1 MFDGLMNAARPLYA
15 AGSRWLQRRRSES
28 GLGTNS
34 SHIGWGIGAVVI
46 VGGLLAALHS
56 VWLPW
61 MTHLFTNVTSLSTN
75 TTATP

>member
-1 MFDGLMNAARPLYA
+1 MWTVVNAVKPVAGIARRFVAARSSA
-15 AGSRWLQRRRSES
+15 K

-46 VGGLLAALHS
+46 IGGLLGALHS

-61 MTHLFTNVTSLSTN
+61 MNGLFGNVTSISTST
-75 TTATP
+75 TTAP

>member
-1 MFDGLMNAARPLYA
+1 MFHVLQAGKPLAA
-15 AGSRWLQRRRSES
+15 AGRRWIRRRSDAQ

-46 VGGLLAALHS
+46 VGGLLAALHQ

-61 MTHLFTNVTSLSTN
+61 MQHLFTNVTSLN
-75 TTATP
+75 TTTTTTP

>member
-1 MFDGLMNAARPLYA
+1 MLTVINAIQPVAHKARRFIAARSSA
-15 AGSRWLQRRRSES
+15 K

-56 VWLPW
+56 VWMPW
-61 MTHLFTNVTSLSTN
+61 MNGIFGNITGLSTSS
-75 TTATP
+75 

>member
-1 MFDGLMNAARPLYA
+1 MLTQITATKLTAAVHRFLKGRQSA
-15 AGSRWLQRRRSES
+15 Q

-46 VGGLLAALHS
+46 VGGLLVALHS

-61 MTHLFTNVTSLSTN
+61 MTHLFTNVSSLNTN
-75 TTATP
+75 TTTTP

>member
-1 MFDGLMNAARPLYA
+1 MSTLINATQPVLSAARRFVA
-15 AGSRWLQRRRSES
+15 ALSSAK

-56 VWLPW
+56 VWMPW
-61 MTHLFTNVTSLSTN
+61 LNGVFGNVTSLSTN
-75 TTATP
+75 TTTTP